1 MTDFINE
8 LTPNMANFG
17 KEKSQNIIVGDFN
30 IDLLQLHHR
39 IKFQEFLDL
48 FTSNGFAP
56 RITLPSR
63 YSKKNCTLIDQI
75 FVKFVNPL
83 QKCNSAI
90 LTSKLSDHFAC
101 MIAFDIMAKKD
112 ERPKF
117 VTIQTITDKE
127 INSFKKDKSRD
138 INKLKETMTET
149 DNPNTCY
156 DALENVITTNHAKN
170 FPKKRVRFKK

>member
-1 MTDFINE
+1 M
-8 LTPNMANFG
+8 
-17 KEKSQNIIVGDFN
+17 
-30 IDLLQLHHR
+30 
-39 IKFQEFLDL
+39 
-48 FTSNGFAP
+48 
-56 RITLPSR
+56 
-63 YSKKNCTLIDQI
+63 
-75 FVKFVNPL
+75 NPL

-127 INSFKKDKSRD
+127 INSFKKDMSRD
-138 INKLKETMTET
+138 INKLMETMTET

-170 FPKKRVRFKK
+170 FPKKRVRFKKYRHTINPWMQQSLLRSIKKRDQMYLKLKKNK